1 MSVMESPKPIR
12 KPTYFERLRSEI
24 DADPVRRERAA
35 AFRRQIDMVN
45 ELMWAID
52 DQRIELGMSKAEL
65 ARRVDRDASSIRRL
79 FSTGG
84 NPEITFV
91 AALAE
96 AVGLRVI
103 AVPRD

>member
-1 MSVMESPKPIR
+1 MELSNAIR
-12 KPTYFERLRSEI
+12 KPTYFERMRAEI

-79 FSTGG
+79 FTTGG

-96 AVGLRVI
+96 AVGLRVV

>member
-1 MSVMESPKPIR
+1 MESPKPIR